1 MGEEFAITSEET
13 THDPTWASLVCPP
26 DSRYCWYWQY
36 PPPPSSSLRKN
47 ARIDSAAVA
56 VLAGTGAP
64 SASVAVGEAGYVY
77 EQAYG
82 EGRIGRRRH
91 QPCDTPSVR

>member
-1 MGEEFAITSEET
+1 
-13 THDPTWASLVCPP
+13 
-26 DSRYCWYWQY
+26 
-36 PPPPSSSLRKN
+36 
-47 ARIDSAAVA
+47 